1 MTSSSGGSG
10 SGEGTG
16 EIAQQVK
23 ALASEA
29 WWLVPRTHITE
40 MTSVL
45 SLGPIDK
52 RETTP
57 ENCLLTFTYVLWHTC
72 TCGLIHTH
80 KINAIKICFEKKQMV
95 NFN

>member
-45 SLGPIDK
+45 SLGPI
-52 RETTP
+52 
-57 ENCLLTFTYVLWHTC
+57 
-72 TCGLIHTH
+72 
-80 KINAIKICFEKKQMV
+80 
-95 NFN
+95 